1 MIEGRE
7 SALLFLWDFKM
18 TSTVDIANFALNSLG
33 ANNIS
38 TFDENSKP
46 ARLINQRYDSVRDNV
61 FRQHPWNCLIRR
73 VELAKETDTPAFDYA
88 NQFAL
93 PTDPFCLRVLEFS
106 NGTLTFPFDN
116 MTSNSGGPVFVIEG
130 RKLVTDEGIAQI
142 RYIGRVTDPQE
153 YDAGLVETLAAALA
167 FELAYAITG
176 SNTVKQR
183 MAAEYTDKL
192 RAAKFVDATEGA
204 PQKIEASDFL
214 QART

>member
-1 MIEGRE
+1 
-7 SALLFLWDFKM
+7 M

-46 ARLINQRYDSVRDNV
+46 ARLVNQRYNSVRDNV

-73 VELAKETDTPAFDYA
+73 VELAKESDSPAFDYA

-106 NGTLTFPFDN
+106 NGTLTFPYDD
-116 MTSNSGGPVFVIEG
+116 MTSNSGHPAFVIED
-130 RKLVTDEGIAQI
+130 RKLITDEAIAKI
-142 RYIGRVTDPQE
+142 RYIGRVTDPMK
-153 YDAGLVETLAAALA
+153 YDAGLIETLAAALA

-176 SNTVKQR
+176 SNTVKQV
-183 MAAEYTDKL
+183 MAAEYSDKL
-192 RAAKFVDATEGA
+192 RNAKFVDATEGA

-214 QART
+214 QARM